1 MLAIPPG
8 LDPDLLRAFVLIAEG
23 GSVTRAAA
31 RVGRTQSAVSM
42 QIKRLEEFLGKPLL
56 VRQGRGLSP
65 TPHGAWL
72 LDRARQVLALN
83 DQIIA
88 GFWEPALVGH
98 VRLGVPDDY
107 ALRWLPGILADF
119 AETHPAVEVEVVC
132 FNSETLAAQ
141 LDAGLLDLAL
151 LTEGHAAP
159 GWVGQ
164 EVWRGPLRWVG
175 SARHGTHRR
184 DPLPLVLAQDGC
196 TWRQAA
202 LGALNGA
209 GRAWRVTYNSAT
221 QAGCF
226 ALALAGLGV
235 TVSTTAPLPEGL
247 AWLGAGDGMP
257 PLQAMGIELLQSR
270 GVAGSPAAM
279 ALSAGIVRGFAE
291 AP

>member
-56 VRQGRGLSP
+56 LRNGRGLAP

-83 DQIIA
+83 DQIVA
-88 GFWEPALVGH
+88 GFWEAPLVGH

-107 ALRWLPGILADF
+107 ALRWLPSILTDF

-132 FNSETLAAQ
+132 FNSETLAGRMEV
-141 LDAGLLDLAL
+141 GLLDLAL

-159 GWVGQ
+159 GWTGQ

-175 SARHGTHRR
+175 SPRHAPHRR
-184 DPLPLVLAQDGC
+184 DPLPLVLAHHGC
-196 TWRQAA
+196 TWREAA
-202 LGALNGA
+202 LDALQSL
-209 GRAWRVTYNSAT
+209 GRTSRVTYNSAT

-247 AWLGAGDGMP
+247 AWLSTADGLP
-257 PLQAMGIELLQSR
+257 ALPDMGIELLQSR
-270 GVAGSPAAM
+270 GVPGSPAAM
-279 ALSAGIVRGFAE
+279 ALAAGIVRGFAE

>member
-56 VRQGRGLSP
+56 MRNGRGLSP

-83 DQIIA
+83 DQIVA

-132 FNSETLAAQ
+132 FNSDALADRME
-141 LDAGLLDLAL
+141 LGLLDLAL
-151 LTEGHAAP
+151 LSEGHSAP
-159 GWVGQ
+159 GWTGQ
-164 EVWRGPLRWVG
+164 EIWRGPLRWVG
-175 SARHGTHRR
+175 SARHAAHRR
-184 DPLPLVLAQDGC
+184 DPLPLVLARDGC
-196 TWRQAA
+196 TWREAA
-202 LGALNGA
+202 LNALAGI
-209 GRAWRVTYNSAT
+209 GRASRVTYNSAT
-221 QAGCF
+221 QSGCF

-247 AWLGAGDGMP
+247 AWLGTGDGLP
-257 PLQAMGIELLQSR
+257 ELGTMGIELLQSR
-270 GVAGSPAAM
+270 CVAGSAAAV
-279 ALSAGIVRGFAE
+279 ALAAGIVRGFAE

>member
-1 MLAIPPG
+1 MLALPPG

-42 QIKRLEEFLGKPLL
+42 QIKRLEDFLGKPLL
-56 VRQGRGLSP
+56 LRQGRGLTP

-83 DQIIA
+83 DQIVA

-107 ALRWLPGILADF
+107 ALRWLPSILADF
-119 AETHPAVEVEVVC
+119 AQTHPAVEVEVVC
-132 FNSETLAAQ
+132 FNSEALAQ
-141 LDAGLLDLAL
+141 QMDAGRLDLAL

-159 GWVGQ
+159 GWMGQ

-175 SARHGTHRR
+175 SARHAAHRR
-184 DPLPLVLAQDGC
+184 DPLPLVLAHAGC
-196 TWRQAA
+196 TWRAAA
-202 LGALNGA
+202 LDALEDS
-209 GRAWRVTYNSAT
+209 GRACRVTYNSAT

-226 ALALAGLGV
+226 ALALAGLGI

-247 AWLGAGDGMP
+247 AWLGAADGLP
-257 PLQAMGIELLQSR
+257 PLSAMGIELLQSR
-270 GVAGSPAAM
+270 SVAGSPAAM
-279 ALSAGIVRGFAE
+279 ALAAGIVRGFAE

>member
-56 VRQGRGLSP
+56 VRSGKGLSP

-72 LDRARQVLALN
+72 LERARQVLALN
-83 DQIIA
+83 DQIVS

-107 ALRWLPGILADF
+107 ALRWMPSILADF
-119 AETHPAVEVEVVC
+119 AETHPSVEVEVVC
-132 FNSETLAAQ
+132 FNSEILAQQ

-151 LTEGHAAP
+151 LSEGNAAP
-159 GWVGQ
+159 GWIGQ

-175 SARHGTHRR
+175 SVRHGVHRR
-184 DPLPLVLAQDGC
+184 DPIPLLLARDGC

-202 LGALNGA
+202 LDALSGA

-257 PLQAMGIELLQSR
+257 PLPAMGIELLQSR
-270 GVAGSPAAM
+270 SVAGSPAAM

>member
-1 MLAIPPG
+1 MLALPPG

-132 FNSETLAAQ
+132 FNSEALAGQ

-202 LGALNGA
+202 LDALGGA
-209 GRAWRVTYNSAT
+209 GRAARVTYNSAT

-257 PLQAMGIELLQSR
+257 PLPAMGIELLQSR